1 MAKNDRH
8 TIWGDMNL
16 VFDDWKEDLME
27 QYPEHSEDELVQMMY
42 EINAEY
48 LEDERANLNV
58 QLSRPILVIADIGR
72 WNGRFSGYREI
83 NSGKICD
90 CLYTEMDM
98 CEWYVDNNGDFRAD
112 AVHHDGRN
120 HYLYRVY
127 KDNATE
133 SQIENLKEKIY
144 EGKATRA
151 DITRVTRRLGDEIAA
166 VYGFT
171 IPRQKHIAR

>member
-166 VYGFT
+166 VYGFS
-171 IPRQKHIAR
+171 IPRQKQIAR